1 MIQHIRST
9 ARRSSLPWL
18 AERIHNAK
26 KIEINDRIRLT
37 SILMGSGRF
46 FYMPEADAL
55 KEALSTALWS
65 NRGGGKDLR
74 LDDGTTDIDTLDA
87 FEYMIERD
95 YHS

>member
-1 MIQHIRST
+1 
-9 ARRSSLPWL
+9 
-18 AERIHNAK
+18 
-26 KIEINDRIRLT
+26 
-37 SILMGSGRF
+37 MGSGRF